1 MRIIVVGCGKV
12 GQTIVA
18 QLSKENHDISII
30 DTDAGVVMS
39 TTNSYDVMGVVGSGV
54 SYDVMREAGI
64 EAADLLIAVTDSD
77 ERNLLSCLLAKQ
89 VAGCNTIA
97 RVRSPIYGDELR
109 LIRGALG
116 LSMTINPEFAAA
128 REIARILRVPSA
140 IKVETF
146 ARGRVELLKVE
157 IAEHSILDNCALMD
171 VDGKVGAD
179 VLVCAVERGE
189 SVMIPNGRFV
199 LQAGDT
205 ISVIMPTENVRQF
218 FNNIGEKSKKIRSAM
233 LLGGGKVSF
242 YLAELL
248 LKTGIEVKIVETDEE
263 RCEELAEM
271 LPGAIVI
278 HGDATDQNVLLEEG
292 LADIDA
298 VVTLTGIDEANIFL
312 SLFAR
317 SVSEAKIITKVN
329 RLSFDKIIDSFDLG
343 SIIYPKRIT
352 ADNIVR
358 YVRAMQNSYGT
369 NVETMYNIIENR
381 VEALEFLVREDAD
394 YTDVPLAELDIREN
408 VLIAAISRAG
418 ETIQPNGQTR
428 IQKGDSVIVVTTE
441 KGANDLGELVRRK

>member
-30 DTDAGVVMS
+30 DTDASVVTS
-39 TTNSYDVMGVVGSGV
+39 TTNSYDVMGVIGNGV
-54 SYDVMREAGI
+54 SYEVMREAGI

-89 VAGCNTIA
+89 VADCSTIA

-128 REIARILRVPSA
+128 REIARILRVPAA

-157 IAEHSILDNCALMD
+157 VAEGSVLDNCALKD
-171 VDGKVGAD
+171 VDEKVGCD

-189 SVMIPNGRFV
+189 SVTIPNGQFV
-199 LQAGDT
+199 LQAEDT
-205 ISVIMPTENVRQF
+205 ISLIMPKENVRQF

-248 LKTGIEVKIVETDEE
+248 LKTGIDVKIVENDED

-271 LPGAIVI
+271 LPGAIII

-329 RLSFDKIIDSFDLG
+329 RLSFDRIIDSFDLG

-381 VEALEFLVREDAD
+381 VEALEFVVREEAD
-394 YTDVPLAELDIREN
+394 YVDVPLAELEIRKN

-428 IQKGDSVIVVTTE
+428 IQKGDSVVVVTTE
-441 KGANDLGELVRRK
+441 KGVNDLGELLRRK

>member
-171 VDGKVGAD
+171 VDDKVGAD